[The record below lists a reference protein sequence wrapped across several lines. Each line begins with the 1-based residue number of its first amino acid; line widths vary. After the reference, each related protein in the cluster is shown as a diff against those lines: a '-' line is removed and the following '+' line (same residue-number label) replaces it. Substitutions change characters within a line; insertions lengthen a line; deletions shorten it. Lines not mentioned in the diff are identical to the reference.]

1 MPANGGM
8 AFLVVQHLD
17 PHHSSLLPELLSKAT
32 RMVVEQARDET
43 PVQPDHVYVI
53 PPNGTLTI
61 EGGMLRVR
69 PAEGGAGP
77 RLPIDRLFASL
88 AEDQGHNAVCVLFSG
103 SGSDGTIGLRAVK
116 EQGGMAMAQTPESAQ
131 HDPILRSAISTGL
144 VDHVLPPEEIAAK
157 LMEYAIYLRRL
168 RTEQGPEA
176 LLPATSDELT
186 RICTILLHKTSHDFR
201 RYKTPTLVRR
211 IQRRMQV
218 LQAPSVAAYIEQLR
232 ESPGEADQLFRDLLI
247 GVTHFFRDPEA
258 FAALERDVIPRLV
271 DVASVDGT
279 LRVWTPGCAT
289 GEEAYSVA
297 ILLREQ
303 ILRRDA
309 RTRVQIFAGDI
320 DDEAL
325 EVARNARYAEGIAD
339 HVDPKRL
346 ERFFVRQDHVYQVSK
361 EIREMCL
368 FSTHNL
374 IKDPPFSR
382 LDLVVCRNLLIYLEA
397 DVQGYVNSLFHYAL
411 HPGGY
416 LFLGPSESIVG
427 PPELFHTV
435 DRKHRIFQRGATVA
449 RLVETLAAAQI
460 RSPRLATTRG
470 APRTRAGS
478 EPQDLVATLERVLL
492 DQFAPAWVVIN
503 ARAEALH
510 FSART
515 GKYLEPAPGAPS
527 TDVVGMA
534 RQGLRLDLRTAI
546 HKAVRTGE
554 TVVHENVLVETNG
567 ATQRINLLVHPVT
580 EVGADAGLFLV
591 VFQELGPPQ
600 SREEAPAP
608 GAAAGIREDSVVQQ
622 LESELRMTKDHLQAT
637 VEEVETSN
645 EELRS
650 ANEELLATNE
660 ELQSTNE
667 ELQTSKEE
675 LQSVNEEL
683 ETINTELN
691 GKVRE
696 LDQANSD
703 LENLFRATHIPTLF
717 LDGGLHIKRFTP
729 AAKEVYRLIET
740 DTGRPIA
747 DIAPRYM
754 GDLLSEMKE
763 TLSTSAPRTRPVRL
777 ADGSSSYLVRML
789 PYRRLDGVIDGLVI
803 TFFDVTLL
811 EAAQEQRTRLAAIV
825 ASSHDAIVS
834 RTFDGTITSWN
845 EAATRLFGFAEQ
857 EAVGKSMFDL
867 IIPPEGRLEVEQ
879 LDETLRRGGYVPPF
893 ESTRLSKD
901 GSSVAVLVAISPVR
915 DAAGGL
921 VGSSAVYRDLTELNR
936 VGGLRDEAHHK
947 DRFLA
952 ALSHE
957 LRGPLA
963 SLQIC
968 MDVLQSQG
976 PDARRGQE
984 ALAIAG
990 RQIEH
995 LADLV
1000 NQLLDVSRFAA
1011 GRIELNRSRQN
1022 LVDVV
1027 RTSVEDQRGLLEAA
1041 GVRLEVSL
1049 PATPVWVSC
1058 DPMRIM
1064 QIVVNLIGNATKFT
1078 DSGGLVTVSLQ
1089 QDDAGRLAVLTVR
1102 DDGIGID
1109 PEVLLRLFQPF
1120 SQADSGDV
1128 RARGGLGLGLALVHA
1143 LVTAHGGTV
1152 EGRSEG
1158 RGRGA
1163 EFTLRLPL
1171 VESGPAAAPEAP
1183 APASAPA
1190 VGAAGPHRRILVV
1203 EDNWDF
1209 AESLRS
1215 MLELAGHEV
1224 EVAADGERA
1233 LAKAMSYRPE
1243 IVVCDIGLTGKMD
1256 GNAVATA
1263 IRGDTA
1269 YGSPYL
1275 IALSGFG
1282 QPADKAR
1289 ALAAGFDRHITK
1301 AEHAGMIVGAIAEA
1315 R

>member
-1 MPANGGM
+1 
-8 AFLVVQHLD
+8 
-17 PHHSSLLPELLSKAT
+17 
-32 RMVVEQARDET
+32 
-43 PVQPDHVYVI
+43 
-53 PPNGTLTI
+53 
-61 EGGMLRVR
+61 
-69 PAEGGAGP
+69 
-77 RLPIDRLFASL
+77 
-88 AEDQGHNAVCVLFSG
+88 
-103 SGSDGTIGLRAVK
+103 
-116 EQGGMAMAQTPESAQ
+116 
-131 HDPILRSAISTGL
+131 
-144 VDHVLPPEEIAAK
+144 
-157 LMEYAIYLRRL
+157 
-168 RTEQGPEA
+168 
-176 LLPATSDELT
+176 
-186 RICTILLHKTSHDFR
+186 
-201 RYKTPTLVRR
+201 
-211 IQRRMQV
+211 
-218 LQAPSVAAYIEQLR
+218 
-232 ESPGEADQLFRDLLI
+232 
-247 GVTHFFRDPEA
+247 
-258 FAALERDVIPRLV
+258 
-271 DVASVDGT
+271 
-279 LRVWTPGCAT
+279 
-289 GEEAYSVA
+289 
-297 ILLREQ
+297 
-303 ILRRDA
+303 
-309 RTRVQIFAGDI
+309 
-320 DDEAL
+320 
-325 EVARNARYAEGIAD
+325 
-339 HVDPKRL
+339 
-346 ERFFVRQDHVYQVSK
+346 
-361 EIREMCL
+361 
-368 FSTHNL
+368 
-374 IKDPPFSR
+374 
-382 LDLVVCRNLLIYLEA
+382 
-397 DVQGYVNSLFHYAL
+397 
-411 HPGGY
+411 
-416 LFLGPSESIVG
+416 
-427 PPELFHTV
+427 
-435 DRKHRIFQRGATVA
+435 
-449 RLVETLAAAQI
+449 
-460 RSPRLATTRG
+460 
-470 APRTRAGS
+470 
-478 EPQDLVATLERVLL
+478 
-492 DQFAPAWVVIN
+492 
-503 ARAEALH
+503 
-510 FSART
+510 
-515 GKYLEPAPGAPS
+515 
-527 TDVVGMA
+527 
-534 RQGLRLDLRTAI
+534 
-546 HKAVRTGE
+546 
-554 TVVHENVLVETNG
+554 
-567 ATQRINLLVHPVT
+567 
-580 EVGADAGLFLV
+580 
-591 VFQELGPPQ
+591 
-600 SREEAPAP
+600 
-608 GAAAGIREDSVVQQ
+608 
-622 LESELRMTKDHLQAT
+622 
-637 VEEVETSN
+637 
-645 EELRS
+645 
-650 ANEELLATNE
+650 
-660 ELQSTNE
+660 
-667 ELQTSKEE
+667 
-675 LQSVNEEL
+675 
-683 ETINTELN
+683 
-691 GKVRE
+691 
-696 LDQANSD
+696 
-703 LENLFRATHIPTLF
+703 
-717 LDGGLHIKRFTP
+717 
-729 AAKEVYRLIET
+729 
-740 DTGRPIA
+740 
-747 DIAPRYM
+747 M

-763 TLSTSAPRTRPVRL
+763 ALSSSAPRTRPVRL

-1000 NQLLDVSRFAA
+1000 NQLLDVSRVAS
-1011 GRIELNRSRQN
+1011 GRIELDRSRQN

-1041 GVRLEVSL
+1041 GVRLDVSL

-1171 VESGPAAAPEAP
+1171 VESGPAAALAAPP
-1183 APASAPA
+1183 APSAPE
-1190 VGAAGPHRRILVV
+1190 GAAGPRRRILVV

-1209 AESLRS
+1209 AESLRNI
-1215 MLELAGHEV
+1215 LELAGHEV

-1233 LAKAMSYRPE
+1233 LARAMSYRPE

-1263 IRGDTA
+1263 IRGDA
-1269 YGSPYL
+1269 SYGSPYL

-1282 QPADKAR
+1282 QPADKAL

-1301 AEHAGMIVGAIAEA
+1301 AEHARMIVSAIAEV